1 MNEGKTF
8 DTIGGQIDIMP
19 SLLYLMGVDNEK
31 YINTAIGRNL
41 LNTNKSFAVL
51 TNLEVVGE
59 NLTDEEKEMYKN
71 IVDLS
76 DKMIRANKATLNK
89 N

>member
-76 DKMIRANKATLNK
+76 DKMIRANKAILNK